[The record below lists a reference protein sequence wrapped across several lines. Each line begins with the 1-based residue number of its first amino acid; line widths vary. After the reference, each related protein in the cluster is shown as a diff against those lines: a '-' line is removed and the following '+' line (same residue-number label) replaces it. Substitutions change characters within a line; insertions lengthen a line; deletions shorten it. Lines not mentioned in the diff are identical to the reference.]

1 MKNEIKEKLKEMV
14 CSWLLSGKITNFP
27 WVVVM
32 TSEQK
37 EKLKEMVNLLAEK
50 EREFA
55 YCRNGYDDAG
65 QKLWKERDKAREDVA
80 NFIEAL

>member
-14 CSWLLSGKITNFP
+14 NR
-27 WVVVM
+27 
-32 TSEQK
+32 
-37 EKLKEMVNLLAEK
+37 LAEK

-55 YCRNGYDDAG
+55 YHRNGYDDAG
-65 QKLWKERDKAREDVA
+65 QKLWKERDQAREDVA